1 MGTLVLA
8 GATSGSATLTPVD
21 AVTAVITLPSA
32 TATLAT
38 LGANTFTGTQTLT
51 GGGSGGLILGYGGV
65 STYGAIWSNQVS
77 PSTSNYALFVRANTT
92 QINVPTGGA
101 IYLGINT
108 NTTLQ
113 VNATGADVTGTLSV
127 TGLISPSQTVGIVGT
142 TTNNSA
148 QAGSIGEFISSVVS
162 GVSSGYTTGT
172 TVNVTSISLTAGD
185 WDVWGLVF
193 FNPTAS
199 STMVSIRNSVTTTSA
214 TLGAEDASCQMNGPV
229 GDPAV
234 ATTVLTPTVRFLLSA
249 TTTVYLVG
257 ATSFSS
263 AGTYG
268 ANGTIRARRRR

>member
-1 MGTLVLA
+1 MTTLINASTTAGLIQTADTTGNLSLQSNGTTILALTSA
-8 GATSGSATLTPVD
+8 GAA
-21 AVTAVITLPSA
+21 
-32 TATLAT
+32 
-38 LGANTFTGTQTLT
+38 
-51 GGGSGGLILGYGGV
+51 
-65 STYGAIWSNQVS
+65 
-77 PSTSNYALFVRANTT
+77 
-92 QINVPTGGA
+92 
-101 IYLGINT
+101 
-108 NTTLQ
+108 
-113 VNATGADVTGTLSV
+113 VTGTLSA